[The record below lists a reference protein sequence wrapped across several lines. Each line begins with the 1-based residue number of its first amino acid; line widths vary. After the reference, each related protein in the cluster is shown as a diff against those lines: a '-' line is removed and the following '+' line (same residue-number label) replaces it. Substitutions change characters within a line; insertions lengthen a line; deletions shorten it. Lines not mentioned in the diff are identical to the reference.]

1 VRRATPLGEV
11 RMQRAM
17 LKKDVEFKVLGQ
29 KHKVMGKV
37 GQIVAIERH
46 QTQPGVFIIWWHL
59 DYKRT
64 RRDAKYA
71 TIPGIELP
79 DTVDL

>member
-1 VRRATPLGEV
+1 MRRATLRKP
-11 RMQRAM
+11 
-17 LKKDVEFKVLGQ
+17 VEFKVLGQ
-29 KHKVMGKV
+29 DQKVIGKV
-37 GQIVAIERH
+37 GQTVAVERH

-79 DTVDL
+79 DTVHL

>member
-1 VRRATPLGEV
+1 MRRSRFLGEV
-11 RMQRAM
+11 RMQRAV
-17 LKKDVEFKVLGQ
+17 LKKPVEFKVLGQ
-29 KHKVMGKV
+29 DMKVKGEV
-37 GQIVAIERH
+37 GQKVAIERH

>member
-1 VRRATPLGEV
+1 VRRAI
-11 RMQRAM
+11 
-17 LKKDVEFKVLGQ
+17 LKKPVEFKVLGQ
-29 KHKVMGKV
+29 DQKVMGKI
-37 GQIVAIERH
+37 GQTVAVERH
-46 QTQPGVFIIWWHL
+46 QTQPGVWIVWWHL

-64 RRDAKYA
+64 RTDAKYA

>member
-1 VRRATPLGEV
+1 MRLFRPLGEV
-11 RMQRAM
+11 RMQRAV
-17 LKKDVEFKVLGQ
+17 LKKEVEFKVLGQ
-29 KHKVMGKV
+29 EQKIRGKV
-37 GQIVAIERH
+37 GQKVAIERH

-71 TIPGIELP
+71 TIPGIELS